1 MRGELFLET
10 RQIPNRIKEEM
21 DQQRESG
28 LSGSSGDGSQL
39 SILGQGTREL
49 KEIENETTNTL
60 EHIMMLKTQDG
71 ATLK

>member
-1 MRGELFLET
+1 MNL
-10 RQIPNRIKEEM
+10 
-21 DQQRESG
+21 QRESG
-28 LSGSSGDGSQL
+28 LSSSSGDGSQL